1 MLDRNGML
9 MMQRSR
15 MYQMAHMMSSWMGV
29 HSRMT
34 MVGHKGSRMVAVV
47 AVDLV
52 VLLVHGMVGAMVGHT
67 VADVMRRC
75 RDCHMVSTGGREWC
89 RRRQGWCCAKRRE
102 ER

>member
-15 MYQMAHMMSSWMGV
+15 MYQMAHMMSGWMGV

-34 MVGHKGSRMVAVV
+34 MVGHKRSRMVAVV

-52 VLLVHGMVGAMVGHT
+52 VLLVHGMVGAMV
-67 VADVMRRC
+67 
-75 RDCHMVSTGGREWC
+75 
-89 RRRQGWCCAKRRE
+89 
-102 ER
+102 

>member
-34 MVGHKGSRMVAVV
+34 MVGHKGSRMVAV
-47 AVDLV
+47 DLV
-52 VLLVHGMVGAMVGHT
+52 VLLVHGMVGAMV
-67 VADVMRRC
+67 
-75 RDCHMVSTGGREWC
+75 
-89 RRRQGWCCAKRRE
+89 
-102 ER
+102 